1 MLVATGDDLRRL
13 GGHDFPGRKFHHQ
26 LSFQPSSTSTQLI
39 MKHLSPLSKLLA
51 LLAAGA
57 AFTILPLALT
67 AEDVPM
73 SGAGMGHMDMAK
85 SGSDITVTGEVLD
98 MACYLDHGAQ
108 GEKHAGCAE
117 KCISSGLPVGLKS
130 ANGTVYLLIGQHMP
144 ANKELAPYAAKT
156 ITVKGKFVSRDGM
169 NLLENIEI
177 VK

>member
-1 MLVATGDDLRRL
+1 
-13 GGHDFPGRKFHHQ
+13 
-26 LSFQPSSTSTQLI
+26 

-57 AFTILPLALT
+57 AFAVLPLA
-67 AEDVPM
+67 AHDDDKPM
-73 SGAGMGHMDMAK
+73 SGDSMGHMDMAK
-85 SGSDITVTGEVLD
+85 SGSEITVTGEVLD
-98 MACYLDHGAQ
+98 MACYLDHGAH
-108 GEKHAGCAE
+108 GEGHASCAE
-117 KCISSGLPVGLKS
+117 KCVSSGLPVGLKS

-144 ANKELAPYAAKT
+144 ANQELAQYAAKT

>member
-1 MLVATGDDLRRL
+1 
-13 GGHDFPGRKFHHQ
+13 
-26 LSFQPSSTSTQLI
+26 

-57 AFTILPLALT
+57 AFTLLPLALH
-67 AEDVPM
+67 AEDMPM
-73 SGAGMGHMDMAK
+73 SGTGMGHMDMAK
-85 SGSDITVTGEVLD
+85 SGSEITVTGEVLD
-98 MACYLDHGAQ
+98 MACYLDHGAH
-108 GEKHAGCAE
+108 GEGHAACAE

-130 ANGTVYLLIGQHMP
+130 ADGTVYLLIGQHMP
-144 ANKELAPYAAKT
+144 ANKELAQYAAKT